1 MKKLAT
7 KAKEKNILSIK
18 GLCFTTFRNVL
29 DSIDWEIFEGE
40 RWVMLGANGAGKTS
54 LISTICAY
62 NTPSSGEM
70 SICGKTYSL
79 YDWRKVRG
87 KIALVGTSLDRA
99 TRPSETVLEVVAG
112 GKFAMI
118 NFFGRITKKLASE
131 ALRNLKKSGI
141 EKIALDSWEYISQ
154 GERQKAL
161 IARALMVKPNIVLLD
176 EPCSGLDPVARNEFR
191 RFLDKLSA
199 DKKIP
204 AIILA
209 THHVEEIPPSFKNA
223 ILIKDGKVLASGKID
238 KVVNSKNL
246 SELYGA
252 KCEIKKTKG
261 FYELKVKS

>member
-1 MKKLAT
+1 MKKLGT
-7 KAKEKNILSIK
+7 KAKEKKILSVK
-18 GLCFTTFRNVL
+18 GLSFTTFRKVL

-54 LISTICAY
+54 IISTICAY

-70 SICGKTYSL
+70 SVCGKTYSRS
-79 YDWRKVRG
+79 DWRKVRG
-87 KIALVGTSLDRA
+87 KIALIGTSLDRA

-118 NFFGRITKKLASE
+118 NFFGTITKELAKE
-131 ALRNLKKSGI
+131 AMRNLKKAGI
-141 EKIALDSWEYISQ
+141 KHLAFDSWEYISQ

-191 RFLDKLSA
+191 KFLDKLSSDA
-199 DKKIP
+199 KIP

-209 THHVEEIPPSFKNA
+209 THHVEEIPPSFKKA
-223 ILIKDGKVLASGKID
+223 IIINDGKVLTSGNID
-238 KVVNSKNL
+238 EVMTSKNL
-246 SELYGA
+246 SKAYKA
-252 KCEIKKTKG
+252 KCSIRKTRG
-261 FYELKVKS
+261 IYELKVKS